1 MIRFVFILSLGFLAA
16 CVEMRQTQSTSV
28 NGRQVMLVEQTTT
41 VGVGVGGF

>member
-1 MIRFVFILSLGFLAA
+1 MIRFVLISTLALLSA

-28 NGRQVMLVEQTTT
+28 NGQQVMVVEQTTT